1 MSLWRRARTE
11 VAAAWRSVRHDL
23 GRPGPNARP
32 GAWLP
37 QVTPPGGAGEQFVPA
52 PRRLVA
58 VSAFGVLAVAGA
70 AGSYFAVINVIDS
83 LAGDRTAGAEPY
95 PLAAETPG
103 RTQGDQ
109 ANTGLGRG
117 TATTAGRV
125 PAADHRA
132 PRVRCP
138 ATTRSGVA
146 AVPATATT
154 GRGWT
159 GSSGSATS
167 SS

>member
-23 GRPGPNARP
+23 GRPGPNASP

-70 AGSYFAVINVIDS
+70 H
-83 LAGDRTAGAEPY
+83 E
-95 PLAAETPG
+95 AAPQPG
-103 RTQGDQ
+103 
-109 ANTGLGRG
+109 
-117 TATTAGRV
+117 
-125 PAADHRA
+125 P
-132 PRVRCP
+132 
-138 ATTRSGVA
+138 TRDELLRLIA
-146 AVPATATT
+146 
-154 GRGWT
+154 
-159 GSSGSATS
+159 
-167 SS
+167 